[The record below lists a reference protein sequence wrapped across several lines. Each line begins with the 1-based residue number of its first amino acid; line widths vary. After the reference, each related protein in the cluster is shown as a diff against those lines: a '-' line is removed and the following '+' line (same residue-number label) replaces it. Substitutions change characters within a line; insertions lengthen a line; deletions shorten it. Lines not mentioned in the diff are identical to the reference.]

1 MPVVPFVFAP
11 NAVIRVPMGIFG
23 PPITVP
29 NVSEPNAMDETVSV
43 EPEIEPENE
52 EKAGV
57 AGIVTP
63 FTVSALAESPTAIPG

>member
-1 MPVVPFVFAP
+1 MDD
-11 NAVIRVPMGIFG
+11 
-23 PPITVP
+23 TVRF
-29 NVSEPNAMDETVSV
+29 

-63 FTVSALAESPTAIPG
+63 FTTSALAESPTAIPG

>member
-1 MPVVPFVFAP
+1 MDD
-11 NAVIRVPMGIFG
+11 
-23 PPITVP
+23 TVRF
-29 NVSEPNAMDETVSV
+29 

-63 FTVSALAESPTAIPG
+63 FTISALAESPTAIPG